1 MTFIKINNTIQDY
14 KKYTKETLLLKNY
27 LKIKL
32 KEILKEQDFSLIALE
47 SGTYDEVVLVF
58 YNKHKDLQLT
68 MSVFKKGKE
77 VFV

>member
-58 YNKHKDLQLT
+58 YNKHKDPVMKNTLI
-68 MSVFKKGKE
+68 
-77 VFV
+77 